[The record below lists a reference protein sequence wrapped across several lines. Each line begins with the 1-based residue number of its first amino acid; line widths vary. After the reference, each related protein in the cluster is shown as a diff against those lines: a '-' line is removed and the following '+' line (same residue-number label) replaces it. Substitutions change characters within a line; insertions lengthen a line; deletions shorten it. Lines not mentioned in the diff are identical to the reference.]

1 MNEQME
7 ILVQRAYR
15 TAPSCTLKFMMQ
27 VFIIILFNSN
37 HKLKEDSERTI
48 ILTAESQKT
57 VSLNSYS

>member
-1 MNEQME
+1 
-7 ILVQRAYR
+7 
-15 TAPSCTLKFMMQ
+15 MMQ

-37 HKLKEDSERTI
+37 HKLKEDSEGTI